1 MSNVSIY
8 EKKWLE
14 IVFEGKNKTYGAYQ
28 MRQQNSRTTLTAL
41 FFGILF
47 IGAFSG
53 LGLVLSSFGEKPTPP
68 LVLPPADRVILMHY
82 EKHPESPKLPKI
94 QPKKTATPPLTDQ
107 KQLVD
112 PTIVSP
118 LEKPSDLATNNAL
131 KNQPSEE
138 GNGSTATTGENPISG
153 GGNATVTVE
162 TTPSNAPVI
171 AAVLDRLP
179 KFPGGIEKFYSYVG
193 SNFEKPEIDE
203 NRTIKIL
210 VAFVI
215 EKDGSM
221 TDIRVLRNPGYGLD
235 KEAIRVLKSLKTK
248 WEPGMMNGKAVRTA
262 YNLPI
267 SVQMQ

>member
-8 EKKWLE
+8 EKKWLDL
-14 IVFEGKNKTYGAYQ
+14 VFEGKNKKYGAYQ
-28 MRQQNSRTTLTAL
+28 LRQQSGRTTLTAF

-47 IGAFSG
+47 IGSFSG
-53 LGLVLSSFGEKPTPP
+53 LGLVLSSFSEKPTPP
-68 LVLPPADRVILMHY
+68 LVLPPAERIIPVVY
-82 EKHPESPKLPKI
+82 EKHPETPKLPRVA
-94 QPKKTATPPLTDQ
+94 PKKAEATPPVEQT
-107 KQLVD
+107 QLD
-112 PTIVSP
+112 NPTIVSDT
-118 LEKPSDLATNNAL
+118 EKPTDIAKNDDIN
-131 KNQPSEE
+131 NQPTDSQ
-138 GNGSTATTGENPISG
+138 GTSSGIAAPTGENPSSG
-153 GGNATVTVE
+153 STGTVE
-162 TTPSNAPVI
+162 TPSSNVPVI
-171 AAVLDRLP
+171 AAVLDKLP

-248 WEPGMMNGKAVRTA
+248 WEPGMMNGKPVRTA